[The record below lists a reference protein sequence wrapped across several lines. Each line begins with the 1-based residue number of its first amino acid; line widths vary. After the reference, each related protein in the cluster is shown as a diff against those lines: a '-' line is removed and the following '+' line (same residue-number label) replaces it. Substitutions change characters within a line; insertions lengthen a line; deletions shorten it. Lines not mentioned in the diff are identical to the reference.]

1 MKRRFAFVIIGIV
14 LVLMHRGQLLRA
26 QTISL
31 TGSWTL
37 TIDVSNL
44 IGGPGTD
51 LTDMYE
57 SAANQIVIDV
67 SATGNTSWRVDV
79 SKSDITWPG
88 QFHLDVQRT
97 GDGTGNGTVS
107 GGLTYQEITSTD
119 TEFYQGTKKRENVPV
134 QLRLRG
140 VSVVPNTY
148 TTTVY
153 YTVVR
158 LW

>member
-1 MKRRFAFVIIGIV
+1 MKRRFAFFIV
-14 LVLMHRGQLLRA
+14 LVGGILMHRGQLLRA

-57 SAANQIVIDV
+57 SAANQIVINV

-79 SKSDITWPG
+79 RKSDITWPG
-88 QFHLDVQRT
+88 QFHLDVRRT
-97 GDGTGNGTVS
+97 GNGTGNGTVS
-107 GGLTYQEITSTD
+107 GGLTY
-119 TEFYQGTKKRENVPV
+119 
-134 QLRLRG
+134 
-140 VSVVPNTY
+140 
-148 TTTVY
+148 
-153 YTVVR
+153 
-158 LW
+158 

>member
-14 LVLMHRGQLLRA
+14 LVLTHRGQLLRA

-51 LTDMYE
+51 LTDTYE

-79 SKSDITWPG
+79 RKSDITWPG
-88 QFHLDVQRT
+88 QFHLDVRRT
-97 GDGTGNGTVS
+97 GNGTGNGDVS
-107 GGLTYQEITSTD
+107 GGLTY
-119 TEFYQGTKKRENVPV
+119 
-134 QLRLRG
+134 
-140 VSVVPNTY
+140 
-148 TTTVY
+148 
-153 YTVVR
+153 
-158 LW
+158 